1 MQAKNRKRKISQ
13 APLSL
18 DDGLPKGA
26 GRFPE
31 VAEWLSIQKDREIN
45 LSHDS
50 LRLVTTLKYS
60 LKPEFKKWKLQGTF
74 QATNIA
80 TGSSATLHQEQIF
93 EHEFFSICPQKN
105 SFKLKERTTK
115 EYLIKSGKMSLLV
128 PFSGI
133 TAFPENDNEQDVDS
147 LAKALERMLLK
158 NKGKRRAKKELK
170 KQLEAAEK
178 KLGSQGT
185 IMWLCKRNS
194 KTLLE

>member
-93 EHEFFSICPQKN
+93 EHELFF
-105 SFKLKERTTK
+105 
-115 EYLIKSGKMSLLV
+115 YL
-128 PFSGI
+128 P
-133 TAFPENDNEQDVDS
+133 
-147 LAKALERMLLK
+147 
-158 NKGKRRAKKELK
+158 AKK
-170 KQLEAAEK
+170 
-178 KLGSQGT
+178 
-185 IMWLCKRNS
+185 
-194 KTLLE
+194 LLQIEGKNYKGVPNKIRKDVLARSI